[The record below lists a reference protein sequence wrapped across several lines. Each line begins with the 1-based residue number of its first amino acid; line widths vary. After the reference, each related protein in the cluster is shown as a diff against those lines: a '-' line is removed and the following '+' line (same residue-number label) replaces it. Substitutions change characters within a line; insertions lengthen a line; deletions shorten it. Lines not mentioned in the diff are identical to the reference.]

1 MFLPVKLTV
10 FCLGLIPR
18 LILYEPRK
26 AEALKSCFV
35 IQGKGEEL
43 ECGSEGHLGWSWIR
57 GWMQAAVPALPRVR
71 EGPAVQG

>member
-1 MFLPVKLTV
+1 MFLLVKLTV

-35 IQGKGEEL
+35 IQGKGEEHKW
-43 ECGSEGHLGWSWIR
+43 ESEGHLGWSWI
-57 GWMQAAVPALPRVR
+57 
-71 EGPAVQG
+71 